1 MGKNEEEVEK
11 SPLWHGAS
19 FDVVS
24 KIVAD
29 KFDRR
34 FTGANGKYLQQ
45 CEHFT
50 YCLLFWTKITNI
62 YAYIINYYKYI
73 RTNIN
78 DEIMK
83 GPVDR

>member
-1 MGKNEEEVEK
+1 MRVQHPTLYYQYAILRSDMARRLGKNEEEVEK

-34 FTGANGKYLQQ
+34 FTGAHGKYLQQ

-50 YCLLFWTKITNI
+50 VYFSEPK
-62 YAYIINYYKYI
+62 
-73 RTNIN
+73 
-78 DEIMK
+78 
-83 GPVDR
+83 

>member
-1 MGKNEEEVEK
+1 MARRMGKNEEEVEK

-45 CEHFT
+45 C
-50 YCLLFWTKITNI
+50 
-62 YAYIINYYKYI
+62 
-73 RTNIN
+73 
-78 DEIMK
+78 
-83 GPVDR
+83 